1 MMAPP
6 AIHNAAFWGK
16 IDDLRAELAEGVSPD
31 LAYSEE
37 WSDFDDTGP
46 RAFTMTPLH
55 YLIDSGGFNPN
66 EEQLDSLLVCL
77 GLLLAAGANPN
88 LEQVGGRDSENIPQ
102 TAPGFLRTPLQLA
115 MDAPGPWTP
124 RFAADFVF
132 QLLEA
137 GADVNARGSQNLTAL
152 HTAAR
157 KGSIY
162 CAPLLI
168 DAGANINA
176 LSSNGSTPLDT
187 AFASAD
193 EYMHEASVR
202 AGGKGTTAFERGAR
216 NCHRVATIL
225 LRADARTAVYPT
237 ADISDPYARRVL
249 GAGGFKKY
257 ERAHLAALT
266 ATFAPKL
273 PALPADAV
281 RVVVAF
287 CFHVGYY

>member
-1 MMAPP
+1 MLVAQNSLGSVCP
-6 AIHNAAFWGK
+6 
-16 IDDLRAELAEGVSPD
+16 V
-31 LAYSEE
+31 
-37 WSDFDDTGP
+37 
-46 RAFTMTPLH
+46 PLT
-55 YLIDSGGFNPN
+55 
-66 EEQLDSLLVCL
+66 V
-77 GLLLAAGANPN
+77 
-88 LEQVGGRDSENIPQ
+88 
-102 TAPGFLRTPLQLA
+102 
-115 MDAPGPWTP
+115 
-124 RFAADFVF
+124 
-132 QLLEA
+132 
-137 GADVNARGSQNLTAL
+137 RG
-152 HTAAR
+152 R

-237 ADISDPYARRVL
+237 ADISDPYVRRVL

-266 ATFAPKL
+266 ATFAPKF
-273 PALPADAV
+273 PALPTDAV

>member
-55 YLIDSGGFNPN
+55 SLIDAGGFLPN

-88 LEQVGGRDSENIPQ
+88 LEQVGGR
-102 TAPGFLRTPLQLA
+102 
-115 MDAPGPWTP
+115 
-124 RFAADFVF
+124 
-132 QLLEA
+132 
-137 GADVNARGSQNLTAL
+137 
-152 HTAAR
+152 
-157 KGSIY
+157 
-162 CAPLLI
+162 
-168 DAGANINA
+168 
-176 LSSNGSTPLDT
+176 
-187 AFASAD
+187 
-193 EYMHEASVR
+193 
-202 AGGKGTTAFERGAR
+202 
-216 NCHRVATIL
+216 
-225 LRADARTAVYPT
+225 RTAVYPT

-266 ATFAPKL
+266 ATFAPKV
-273 PALPADAV
+273 PALSTDTV

>member
-1 MMAPP
+1 
-6 AIHNAAFWGK
+6 
-16 IDDLRAELAEGVSPD
+16 
-31 LAYSEE
+31 
-37 WSDFDDTGP
+37 
-46 RAFTMTPLH
+46 
-55 YLIDSGGFNPN
+55 
-66 EEQLDSLLVCL
+66 
-77 GLLLAAGANPN
+77 
-88 LEQVGGRDSENIPQ
+88 
-102 TAPGFLRTPLQLA
+102 
-115 MDAPGPWTP
+115 
-124 RFAADFVF
+124 
-132 QLLEA
+132 
-137 GADVNARGSQNLTAL
+137 
-152 HTAAR
+152 
-157 KGSIY
+157 
-162 CAPLLI
+162 
-168 DAGANINA
+168 
-176 LSSNGSTPLDT
+176 
-187 AFASAD
+187 
-193 EYMHEASVR
+193 MHEASVR

>member
-46 RAFTMTPLH
+46 RAFTMTPL
-55 YLIDSGGFNPN
+55 
-66 EEQLDSLLVCL
+66 
-77 GLLLAAGANPN
+77 
-88 LEQVGGRDSENIPQ
+88 
-102 TAPGFLRTPLQLA
+102 
-115 MDAPGPWTP
+115 
-124 RFAADFVF
+124 
-132 QLLEA
+132 
-137 GADVNARGSQNLTAL
+137 
-152 HTAAR
+152 
-157 KGSIY
+157 
-162 CAPLLI
+162 
-168 DAGANINA
+168 
-176 LSSNGSTPLDT
+176 DT

-216 NCHRVATIL
+216 TCHRVATIL
-225 LRADARTAVYPT
+225 LRADARTAVYPP

-266 ATFAPKL
+266 ATFAPKF
-273 PALPADAV
+273 PALPTDTV